1 MKKPCSKRLLFV
13 LVAATLLVGLCLGLY
28 VMFEPDI
35 DQALY
40 PREYCDFVEQ
50 YATTY
55 DVPVNLVYAVIRTE
69 SGFDPGAVSSVG
81 AVGLMQMMPSTFRW
95 LTDDMLGEG
104 LADEM
109 LYDAET
115 NIRYCVYY
123 LRRLYD
129 RYGDWLTACA
139 AYNAGSGR
147 VDSWLDDP
155 TMVDPFGNLIES
167 RIPFDETRAYVR
179 KIQKAYTAYERLY
192 PTGVALPFL

>member
-1 MKKPCSKRLLFV
+1 MKKPSSKRLWIV
-13 LVAATLLVGLCLGLY
+13 LVAALLFVGLCIGLY

-50 YATTY
+50 YAAVY

-69 SGFDPGAVSSVG
+69 SGFDPEALSSVG

-109 LYDAET
+109 LYDPET

-147 VDSWLDDP
+147 VDAWLDDP
-155 TMVDPFGNLIES
+155 TMVDLMGNLIES
-167 RIPFDETRAYVR
+167 RIPFEETRAYVR
-179 KIQKAYTAYERLY
+179 KIKKAYTAYERLS
-192 PTGVALPFL
+192 PTGDVLPFL